1 MSTTFNLASLGQY
14 AVTLVLVA
22 AVTTL
27 AAIGKVSG
35 NEALVIIGTFGGV
48 HIGTA
53 ATAASASAAAASSS
67 TPPAA

>member
-1 MSTTFNLASLGQY
+1 MTPTFNLASLAQY
-14 AVTLVLVA
+14 GVTLVLVA

-48 HIGTA
+48 HIG
-53 ATAASASAAAASSS
+53 SAALGSSS
-67 TPPAA
+67 TSATPPAA